1 MVFKDTQTLSGL
13 YEGITKKAE
22 PSKDQLIEQ
31 APILSNTALSKDQDM
46 LLEAY
51 NVITNKGAKEVYCKY
66 AAKGCDC
73 DGCEECKDNQE
84 PIEEAKKKD
93 KPDYMDVDKDGD
105 KKESMKKALNDKK
118 KHQMKE
124 QYSSFKNLYDRVIS
138 EKKREYDL
146 KGAFHDE
153 SESNPQ
159 LKKDREKL
167 EKMRKERSKTKPY
180 SLKKEGLSFKSLY
193 NSVMIESKQEVVCGT
208 KINPSFQYNCVMKDG
223 TKKVLKGESVLGLRD
238 KLKTVSKAG

>member
-13 YEGITKKAE
+13 YEGITKKVE

-51 NVITNKGAKEVYCKY
+51 NVITNKGAKEVHCKY

-84 PIEEAKKKD
+84 PIEEAKKKA

-105 KKESMKKALNDKK
+105 KKESMKKALKDKG
-118 KHQMKE
+118 
-124 QYSSFKNLYDRVIS
+124 
-138 EKKREYDL
+138 EKK
-146 KGAFHDE
+146 
-153 SESNPQ
+153 SS
-159 LKKDREKL
+159 
-167 EKMRKERSKTKPY
+167 
-180 SLKKEGLSFKSLY
+180 SLKKEGLSFKDLY
-193 NSVMIESKQEVVCGT
+193 NSVMTESKQEVVCGT

-223 TKKVLKGESVLGLRD
+223 TKKVLKGESVLGLKD
-238 KLKTVSKAG
+238 KIKTVSKAG

>member
-13 YEGITKKAE
+13 YEGITKKVE
-22 PSKDQLIEQ
+22 PSKDQLVKQ

-51 NVITNKGAKEVYCKY
+51 NVITNKGAKELHCEH

-84 PIEEAKKKD
+84 PIEEAKKKG
-93 KPDYMDVDKDGD
+93 KPDYTDVDGDGN
-105 KKESMKKALNDKK
+105 KKEPMKKALKDKAEK
-118 KHQMKE
+118 KSTSLKKE
-124 QYSSFKNLYDRVIS
+124 GLSFKDLFNRVIS
-138 EKKREYDL
+138 EKKKEYDM

-153 SESNPQ
+153 SDSNPQ

-167 EKMRKERSKTKPY
+167 EKMRKA
-180 SLKKEGLSFKSLY
+180 KK
-193 NSVMIESKQEVVCGT
+193 
-208 KINPSFQYNCVMKDG
+208 
-223 TKKVLKGESVLGLRD
+223 KKAE
-238 KLKTVSKAG
+238 